1 MRGMDTPML
10 YYKTAQF
17 VPGKGDAWT
26 YYECDEQK
34 KVVRQLTFIPDTG
47 ELSRVPDPVVK
58 KLFRPELL
66 QDASEAEFLQL
77 WEEG

>member
-1 MRGMDTPML
+1 
-10 YYKTAQF
+10 
-17 VPGKGDAWT
+17 
-26 YYECDEQK
+26 
-34 KVVRQLTFIPDTG
+34 
-47 ELSRVPDPVVK
+47 VK